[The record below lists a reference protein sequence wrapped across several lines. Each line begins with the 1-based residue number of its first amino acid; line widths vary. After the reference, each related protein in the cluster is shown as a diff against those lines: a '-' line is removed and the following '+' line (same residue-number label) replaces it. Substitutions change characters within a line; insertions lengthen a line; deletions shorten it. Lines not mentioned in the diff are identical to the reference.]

1 MDRSVLDRP
10 AIDRRMMLLSRSRR
24 EHDGDSDSEEAYS
37 VGRDDVDRSDSL
49 SRAFA
54 QVRHQQ
60 AASVPVDD
68 IFDLLR
74 RHATKHVKS
83 VRSCEVLTQWNACAS
98 LLFRKEYLAWSN
110 VGDYRGRGGDS
121 RQVREEEEDDEDE
134 EEYTVEVW
142 DALDSLEQVTGW
154 VEGGAWA
161 CEEQEDEVV
170 RGDVRVE
177 HWWTHGAA
185 PAVCLKHP
193 RPSRRYVCLLTPAR
207 CLTLVLSS
215 TSALLSLSAI
225 PFSPF
230 PTPSRASPRSS
241 SPRRPHARVRQ
252 LKPIIAS
259 GPRWKLEEFLRAID
273 ILQEMAEFFERNECA
288 SGVRECEKYMAVA
301 MDHLVDEFRDALV
314 KISKPLPAAM
324 LREVAMSAHAGRL
337 VDQHQGGAAAAAA
350 AVLAGAAGPGVPRTS
365 TGSSSAS
372 SHLPTSRS
380 RTANTTSSPDSS
392 GSSSP
397 VGGGSAMAHAVSAA
411 THLALQD
418 WLSASA
424 VPFLHRM
431 AVKLAQG
438 GESQRCMQQYVKVRA
453 EAIQRSVDALDIKRV
468 LTTSLEEMTWQQLE
482 ALMKGWVTDMRAM
495 VLVLLGSE
503 RVLCD
508 EIFDSLEPDRELCY
522 LSLIQASGL
531 AATVEAVV
539 SNGRVVASG
548 RNTPERL
555 FALLDMFTT
564 GRELRAQIEAVVSVP
579 GFGSVL
585 REMERLPRDLAGA
598 VMDTIGE
605 FKRVLEE
612 PPAHHQAHSQDKKK
626 GMLKPFLRSA
636 SASSGAD
643 TGPVEEMEVATAA
656 THPLTSYV
664 VNYMNNLLD
673 KQSKRNYPVTLEYL
687 LLEYGRSITST
698 GADATAAALIT
709 RSGPQYKTPFSGAAV
724 ERRSGA
730 VGPAALGQR
739 AATLAGV
746 VSSVLESLLRCL
758 ESRAKAAS
766 DPTQGALFLLNNAL
780 YISKNLSDGKLSAVA
795 DLPDWKEGQML
806 DKYMIH
812 FRDAVLARISH
823 ALEETAVTGGLLKS
837 VNEHTEV
844 KAKLKKFNTAF
855 EELAIKQAGWNIPDE
870 DRRKKTRSS
879 VARRLREIYSAFL
892 LPYRCAAL
900 AILFCCPQVLQS
912 LGLRAALQVL
922 QSLGLPAALQVA
934 REWGVGSS
942 TLDVPISCPIL
953 SQSGCTLCSL
963 ISAHILIMFAC
974 VPFAL
979 SAYLLLCVWGGR
991 EELCEFKTYRYSP
1004 DAIERVV
1011 LDYFFLATPSRG
1023 LPISFG

>member
-54 QVRHQQ
+54 QQ
-60 AASVPVDD
+60 A
-68 IFDLLR
+68 
-74 RHATKHVKS
+74 
-83 VRSCEVLTQWNACAS
+83 
-98 LLFRKEYLAWSN
+98 N

-564 GRELRAQIEAVVSVP
+564 GRELRAQVGGGGGVGGKSRWRGEGGVSEEGHRWRADGPQVEGGRSQIEAVVSVP

-892 LPYRCAAL
+892 LPYR
-900 AILFCCPQVLQS
+900 
-912 LGLRAALQVL
+912 
-922 QSLGLPAALQVA
+922 
-934 REWGVGSS
+934 
-942 TLDVPISCPIL
+942 
-953 SQSGCTLCSL
+953 
-963 ISAHILIMFAC
+963 
-974 VPFAL
+974 
-979 SAYLLLCVWGGR
+979 

>member
-54 QVRHQQ
+54 QQ
-60 AASVPVDD
+60 A
-68 IFDLLR
+68 
-74 RHATKHVKS
+74 
-83 VRSCEVLTQWNACAS
+83 
-98 LLFRKEYLAWSN
+98 N

-142 DALDSLEQVTGW
+142 DALDSLE
-154 VEGGAWA
+154 
-161 CEEQEDEVV
+161 
-170 RGDVRVE
+170 
-177 HWWTHGAA
+177 
-185 PAVCLKHP
+185 
-193 RPSRRYVCLLTPAR
+193 
-207 CLTLVLSS
+207 
-215 TSALLSLSAI
+215 
-225 PFSPF
+225 
-230 PTPSRASPRSS
+230 
-241 SPRRPHARVRQ
+241 Q

-892 LPYRCAAL
+892 LPYR
-900 AILFCCPQVLQS
+900 
-912 LGLRAALQVL
+912 
-922 QSLGLPAALQVA
+922 
-934 REWGVGSS
+934 
-942 TLDVPISCPIL
+942 
-953 SQSGCTLCSL
+953 
-963 ISAHILIMFAC
+963 
-974 VPFAL
+974 
-979 SAYLLLCVWGGR
+979 

>member
-54 QVRHQQ
+54 QQ
-60 AASVPVDD
+60 A
-68 IFDLLR
+68 
-74 RHATKHVKS
+74 T
-83 VRSCEVLTQWNACAS
+83 
-98 LLFRKEYLAWSN
+98 

-121 RQVREEEEDDEDE
+121 RQVREEEEEEEDE

-142 DALDSLEQVTGW
+142 DALDSLEQVRGW
-154 VEGGAWA
+154 VKGGAWP
-161 CEEQEDEVV
+161 CEEQGGEVV
-170 RGDVRVE
+170 RGDVGVE
-177 HWWTHGAA
+177 HLSVSQA
-185 PAVCLKHP
+185 PPLKPQMCVLAHPGSLPHP
-193 RPSRRYVCLLTPAR
+193 RPLFRLRTLITVRHSLLP
-207 CLTLVLSS
+207 L
-215 TSALLSLSAI
+215 
-225 PFSPF
+225 

-241 SPRRPHARVRQ
+241 SPRCPHARVRQ

-288 SGVRECEKYMAVA
+288 SCVRECEKYMAVA

-698 GADATAAALIT
+698 GTDATAAALIT

-795 DLPDWKEGQML
+795 DLPDWKDGQML

-844 KAKLKKFNTAF
+844 KAKLKKFNAAF

-892 LPYRCAAL
+892 LPYRCPAL
-900 AILFCCPQVLQS
+900 PILFCCPQVLQS
-912 LGLRAALQVL
+912 LGLPAALQVPCL
-922 QSLGLPAALQVA
+922 AHSLLLPTGLPAALQVPC
-934 REWGVGSS
+934 
-942 TLDVPISCPIL
+942 L
-953 SQSGCTLCSL
+953 
-963 ISAHILIMFAC
+963 AH
-974 VPFAL
+974 
-979 SAYLLLCVWGGR
+979 SLLLPTGAAVPRPSCCPTGLPAALQVPCLAHSLLLPTGAAVPRPSCCPTGALPCPFSSAAHR